1 MEQSLK
7 TKLSVSENRLNIS
20 KSEFLN
26 MKKRMDD
33 LEEEN
38 KKL

>member
-7 TKLSVSENRLNIS
+7 TKLSLSENRLNIS